1 MAALEFFERIG
12 ELQERVDRLERQVA
26 EARESIGPS
35 GQKVGSI
42 GGGGGHDAMASVDAM
57 VDREAEL
64 VRAKGELYRVLEYA
78 SDVLYGRSNR
88 GGLAKAASSVDADLL
103 HWRYCVGE
111 SWTAIGCRLNPE
123 TKYPK
128 SWAQKRCA
136 SAIRKVDRYGM
147 AELADS

>member
-12 ELQERVDRLERQVA
+12 ELQERVERLERQVA

-35 GQKVGSI
+35 GQQLGSI
-42 GGGGGHDAMASVDAM
+42 GGSGARDAMAPVDAM

-64 VRAKGELYRVLEYA
+64 DVARGELWRTLDFA
-78 SDVLYGRSNR
+78 SDVLYGRSGR

-111 SWTAIGCRLNPE
+111 SWTAIGTRLNPE
-123 TKYPK
+123 TKHPK
-128 SWAQKRCA
+128 SWAQKRCM
-136 SAIRKVDRYGM
+136 SALRKVDAIGM
-147 AELADS
+147 SVLADS